1 MFEVFLLHSK
11 ELLRNRFFIISTILI
26 PLILYPLTYLG
37 VMQFFAIKTGL
48 MEKENAEIKINIICD
63 SFHDVQDSLKTI
75 KNLTFVSKSDAGKTL
90 NLDVSEKDGLPSF
103 TIGLDSTNSAQTQ
116 FAGKIRSKLK
126 IYFDKQLSLKI
137 ASSGKPKNYFQAFE
151 IKEDN
156 IADKNE
162 IMTKMLSL
170 LIPLLSIV
178 LILSVALTVAVEV
191 TAGEKESK
199 AAETLFVTP
208 LPRLKIILGKIMVIT
223 AFAFVGGLINFL
235 ALGIVFAQVMQFIFK
250 MFKEA
255 GKINLD
261 VSTLL
266 EPRILLLTV
275 FSLLIL
281 SFLGAVLFAG
291 MASFAKNRKEANV
304 MLTPISTILM
314 FSTYV
319 IIIPGMEGN
328 ALFPFL
334 PVINIAMSLKM
345 AISGDF
351 NTVYVMKAFISSMI
365 YLAFC
370 FRYILPVMAEED
382 VLFGSSETTLWKK
395 LKANFKK

>member
-26 PLILYPLTYLG
+26 PLILYPLIYFG

-48 MEKENAEIKINIICD
+48 MEKETAEIKINFVCESFQDVKD
-63 SFHDVQDSLKTI
+63 SIQTI
-75 KNLTFVSKSDAGKTL
+75 KNLTLVSKNDAGKTL
-90 NLDVSEKDGLPSF
+90 NLDVSERDGLPSF
-103 TIGLDSTNSAQTQ
+103 TIGLDSTNSVQTQ
-116 FAGKIRSKLK
+116 FAGKIRAKLK

-137 ASSGKPKNYFQAFE
+137 AASGKPKNYYRAFQIE
-151 IKEDN
+151 EDN
-156 IADKNE
+156 ITDKNE
-162 IMTKMLSL
+162 IMTKMLSI
-170 LIPLLSIV
+170 LIPLFSII

-223 AFAFVGGLINFL
+223 VFAFVGGLINFL
-235 ALGIVFAQVMQFIFK
+235 ALGIVFAQIMQFIFK

-255 GKINLD
+255 GKTNLD
-261 VSTLL
+261 ISTLL
-266 EPRILLLTV
+266 EPKILLLTV

-291 MASFAKNRKEANV
+291 MASFAKTRKEANV

-319 IIIPGMEGN
+319 ILIPGMEGN

-334 PVINIAMSLKM
+334 PVINVAMSLKM
-345 AISGDF
+345 AVSGDF
-351 NTVYVMKAFISSMI
+351 NTIYVMKTVVSSMI
-365 YLAFC
+365 YLVLC
-370 FRYILPVMAEED
+370 FKYILPVMAEED

-395 LKANFKK
+395 LRANFKK